1 MKKTK
6 KILKINKDKNLE
18 ELEKY
23 GFYKGDDYYKNI
35 AYYYDGSARANH
47 KIAVDKDRTFRVVNF
62 NTEIACLLCELSQK
76 GFIEICEEE
85 KKSKI
90 DEAIDFVQKSINSNE
105 NLNCKELL
113 EILKG
118 EK

>member
-1 MKKTK
+1 M
-6 KILKINKDKNLE
+6 
-18 ELEKY
+18 
-23 GFYKGDDYYKNI
+23 
-35 AYYYDGSARANH
+35 A
-47 KIAVDKDRTFRVVNF
+47 
-62 NTEIACLLCELSQK
+62 
-76 GFIEICEEE
+76 EEE